1 MNERDNGIDKWI
13 KTVKDDNIK
22 NYIQVRIIPQMEYYS
37 KTSRDCKKKYM
48 RYKTVIIVL
57 GALIP
62 VAALLSDYGMAVKVM
77 IALLGTSVSSMTAYL
92 ELHNYHALWV
102 SCRMKREQ
110 LLSILMYYFTGTGV
124 FALADNEEE
133 KSNLFI
139 ENCEQC
145 LSEEHKI
152 WGKIVEKEMA
162 ELRKDEG
169 EADSK

>member
-48 RYKTVIIVL
+48 RYKT
-57 GALIP
+57 
-62 VAALLSDYGMAVKVM
+62 
-77 IALLGTSVSSMTAYL
+77 SMTAYL